1 MFVLGITGGIGTGK
15 STVAMILR
23 AWGLPVIDADA
34 IAHELTSR
42 AGETTAKIAFQLGDA
57 FLDDKGALDRRKVA
71 AIAFSQKKILDQ
83 LSAIIHQDVVRV
95 MDERL
100 EEARRKKIK
109 ALVLDVPIPV
119 ERGFLDVCD
128 QVWAVTARR
137 DIRLERLGLRGM
149 SQEEAIRR
157 MSVQMTPEEY
167 ADLAAHVIENN
178 GSLLD
183 LENQVGS
190 LLELEL
196 GRRGIPVPGLAA
208 F

>member
-42 AGETTAKIAFQLGDA
+42 AGETTAKIALQLGDA

-100 EEARRKKIK
+100 EQARRKKIK

-183 LENQVGS
+183 LENQVRS

-196 GRRGIPVPGLAA
+196 GRRGIPVPGLNAL
-208 F
+208 

>member
-57 FLDDKGALDRRKVA
+57 FLDGKGALDRRKVA

-100 EEARRKKIK
+100 EQARRKKIK

-183 LENQVGS
+183 LENQVRS

-196 GRRGIPVPGLAA
+196 GRRGIPVPGLNAL
-208 F
+208 